1 MHRKISSA
9 LILLAL
15 LSVVSALANYNATNH
30 FGAAFTNAKLVSLA
44 DLTAKADQYNGKT
57 VKVKGTIKDVC
68 QREGCWL
75 VLTDGTR
82 EMRVS
87 MKDHKF
93 TVPKDS
99 GNKTVIVEGII
110 EKKTISEEMARHYAE
125 ESAGKIDPNSIKGP
139 QVVLSLTATGVRIN
153 G

>member
-1 MHRKISSA
+1 MNRKISIT

-15 LSVVSALANYNATNH
+15 IAVMPVLANDQSSNH
-30 FGAAFTNAKLVSLA
+30 FGAAFSKAKLVTLKEV
-44 DLTAKADQYNGKT
+44 TAKADKYNGKT
-57 VKVKGTIKDVC
+57 VKLKGTIKDVC

-75 VLTDGTR
+75 VLTEG
-82 EMRVS
+82 EHEVRVS

-99 GNKTVIVEGII
+99 GNKSVIVEGVI
-110 EKKTISEEMARHYAE
+110 EKKTITEEMARHYAE

-139 QVVLSLTATGVRIN
+139 QVVIAMTATGVRIN

>member
-1 MHRKISSA
+1 MNRKITIA
-9 LILLAL
+9 LTMLAL
-15 LSVVSALANYNATNH
+15 LAVVPVLADDQANNH
-30 FGAAFTNAKLVSLA
+30 FGEAFSKAKLVTLKEI
-44 DLTAKADQYNGKT
+44 TEKADKFNGKT
-57 VKVKGTIKDVC
+57 VKLKGTIKDVC

-75 VLTDGTR
+75 VLTDGER
-82 EMRVS
+82 EVRVS

-99 GNKTVIVEGII
+99 GNKSVIVEGVI
-110 EKKTISEEMARHYAE
+110 EKKTITEDMARHYAE

-139 QVVLSLTATGVRIN
+139 QVVIAMAATGVRIN

>member
-1 MHRKISSA
+1 MI
-9 LILLAL
+9 AL
-15 LSVVSALANYNATNH
+15 LVAAPVYADNTASNH
-30 FGAAFTNAKLVSLA
+30 FGTAFTKAKLVSLA
-44 DLTAKADQYNGKT
+44 DLTAKADQYNGKI

-99 GNKTVIVEGII
+99 GNKTVIAEGVI

-125 ESAGKIDPNSIKGP
+125 ESAGKVDPNSIKGP
-139 QVVLSLTATGVRIN
+139 QVVLSMTATGVRIN